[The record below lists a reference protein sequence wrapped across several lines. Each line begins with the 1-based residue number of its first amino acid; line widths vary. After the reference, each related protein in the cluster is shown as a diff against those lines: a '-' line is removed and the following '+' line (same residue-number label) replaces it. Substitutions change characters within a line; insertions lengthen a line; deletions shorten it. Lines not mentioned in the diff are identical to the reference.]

1 MTDEPKPTATGAGN
15 RPETKIVTAGRRH
28 EWLRGMVNVPVSRTS
43 TVLFDDVA
51 SLHDSYPPRDGNLS
65 YGRNGTPTQWGLA
78 EALTEL
84 EPGAAGTQLFASG
97 ATAVAFALMSV
108 LDPGDE
114 LLVADH
120 VYEPTR
126 TFCDRVLKR
135 FGVTTLYYDPLASA
149 GEIEALLSES
159 TRAIFM
165 ESPGSLTFEVQDVP
179 GICAMARTRG
189 IATLL
194 DNTWATPLFFQAL
207 AHGVDL
213 AILACTKY
221 IAGHADVMLGSVTAT
236 EAYWGRLSKTALL
249 FGQYVSPD
257 DAYLA
262 ARGLR
267 TMGVRLR
274 RHEDSAIKI
283 ARWLQDQ
290 PQVAS
295 AIHPAFKDC
304 PGHQY
309 WKRDFTGSSGLFSIV
324 LKDADDAA
332 ANRFVESLELFG
344 IGYSWGGFESLALPV
359 HPQHGRTMPRARP
372 LGAMVRLHIGLE
384 DPDDL
389 VADLEQ
395 GLKLIG

>member
-1 MTDEPKPTATGAGN
+1 MSDDPEGPRKRTGI
-15 RPETKIVTAGRRH
+15 RPDTKIISAGRRDQ
-28 EWLRGMVNVPVSRTS
+28 WLQGMVNVPVSRTS
-43 TVLFDDVA
+43 TVLFEDVEA
-51 SLHDSYPPRDGNLS
+51 MNAAYPPEDGRLS
-65 YGRNGTPTQWGLA
+65 YGRNGTPTQWSLA

-84 EPGAAGTQLFASG
+84 EPGAAGTRLFPSG
-97 ATAVAFALMSV
+97 AAAVAFALSSV
-108 LDPGDE
+108 LAPGDE
-114 LLVADH
+114 LLMVDS
-120 VYEPTR
+120 VYGPSR
-126 TFCDRVLKR
+126 RFCDHQLKTYGIGTR
-135 FGVTTLYYDPLASA
+135 YYDPLASA
-149 GEIEALLSES
+149 VEVQALLSDS

-179 GICAMARTRG
+179 GICEIAKAHG
-189 IATLL
+189 IVTLL

-207 AHGVDL
+207 SKGVDL

-221 IAGHADVMLGSVTAT
+221 VSGHSDVMLGSVTAT
-236 EAYWGRLSKTALL
+236 APLWEQLSGTSSLY
-249 FGQYVSPD
+249 GQCVSPD
-257 DAYLA
+257 DAFLA

-290 PQVAS
+290 AQVANVL
-295 AIHPAFKDC
+295 HPAFKDS
-304 PGHQY
+304 PGHAF
-309 WKRDFTGSSGLFSIV
+309 WKRDFTGSTGLFSIV

-332 ANRFVESLELFG
+332 ANRFVENLRLFG

-359 HPQHGRTMPRARP
+359 HPHRARTVRREKP
-372 LGAMVRLHIGLE
+372 AGTMVRLHIGLE

-389 VADLEQ
+389 IADLAE